1 MAKTQRIPVAWMKV
15 YDCSGNY
22 LASCVDA
29 GSAAAVVSLAG
40 EGATIR
46 NGHAKK
52 NTIWTEGA
60 ETQPAAE
67 SYDFVAQVIHD
78 RTTASTRVRDVE
90 QDKRTE
96 AAMEQTRATV
106 RAMIA
111 SNSNS

>member
-1 MAKTQRIPVAWMKV
+1 VAKAQRIPVAWMKV
-15 YDCSGNY
+15 YAASGNF

-40 EGATIR
+40 DGATIR

-52 NTIWTEGA
+52 GAIWTEGA

-78 RTTASTRVRDVE
+78 RTTASVPVVDVDQDRRVD
-90 QDKRTE
+90 
-96 AAMEQTRATV
+96 AAMESTRATV
-106 RAMIA
+106 RAMISA
-111 SNSNS
+111 IPN